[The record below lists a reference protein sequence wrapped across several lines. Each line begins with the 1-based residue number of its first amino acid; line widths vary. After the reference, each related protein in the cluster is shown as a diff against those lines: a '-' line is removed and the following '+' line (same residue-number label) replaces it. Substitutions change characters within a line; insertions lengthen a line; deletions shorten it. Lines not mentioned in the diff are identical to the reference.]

1 MQAKD
6 AGREDLPSV
15 AVQDTMSK
23 RSARSLSA
31 GTEQVRPTTALV
43 ALGEIDEVDDFVL
56 LPGGGNSRAFGETSA
71 SLRSKFAAAE
81 QRGGSIGGSGDEDVL
96 GPAGSLRSV
105 NMSASRSASI
115 RSSFLGSHFRRES
128 IRALTDA
135 QVVSVNARDGR
146 ELRAELEE
154 NTEAGTLE
162 TFHLLLRSTKEASHF
177 NDELAATFF
186 DKMQEG
192 GELTVHVRGRAER
205 PVASDEIKAVNFS
218 LLMAG
223 FELEEEKA
231 VGEDGE
237 AGGWTQTWTKDE
249 EKDNEE
255 KEEEDEDR
263 KSVV

>member
-1 MQAKD
+1 MKKRAISHLQAKD
-6 AGREDLPSV
+6 AGREDPPSV
-15 AVQDTMSK
+15 TVQDTMSK

-177 NDELAATFF
+177 NDETPLDASLYAV
-186 DKMQEG
+186 KRG
-192 GELTVHVRGRAER
+192 G
-205 PVASDEIKAVNFS
+205 S
-218 LLMAG
+218 
-223 FELEEEKA
+223 
-231 VGEDGE
+231 
-237 AGGWTQTWTKDE
+237 
-249 EKDNEE
+249 
-255 KEEEDEDR
+255 
-263 KSVV
+263 

>member
-1 MQAKD
+1 MEMMILARVLCTAQSNSIRVHLLVRSYIIQPSRKVTTETILYALGQTINLKKRAISHLQAKD

-15 AVQDTMSK
+15 TVQDTMSK

-56 LPGGGNSRAFGETSA
+56 LPGGGNSRAVGETSA

-135 QVVSVNARDGR
+135 QGRGADRRSAWSPGGTPVGRGVSQRGLPPPPFLPPLFFCCPWHLGTQRPDAGR
-146 ELRAELEE
+146 R
-154 NTEAGTLE
+154 TI
-162 TFHLLLRSTKEASHF
+162 STR
-177 NDELAATFF
+177 
-186 DKMQEG
+186 G
-192 GELTVHVRGRAER
+192 GGRLGKGSSGNGR
-205 PVASDEIKAVNFS
+205 C
-218 LLMAG
+218 
-223 FELEEEKA
+223 
-231 VGEDGE
+231 
-237 AGGWTQTWTKDE
+237 
-249 EKDNEE
+249 
-255 KEEEDEDR
+255 
-263 KSVV
+263 